1 MLELL
6 QQGRR
11 TALRRS
17 TTIGLHR
24 HQHDRLTG
32 GEPAHPMQHQDR
44 PHPLVLLQTLGHGRD
59 LTFAKSRK
67 MLQLQRL
74 KRPAIH
80 GGGTHPTDEDRS
92 GRGIPTPKR
101 KLLPWIK
108 GIRAHLHTTTGHP
121 STPCERWKEGQLITG
136 LQPLIR
142 TDQLLVDRN
151 TDALQRAKV
160 QLVPDLTGRRHPW
173 REREGTLGPT
183 GAFSQGSEQKH
194 LQHRIHGSWSGS
206 SVRGLRRCAMGL
218 SIALL
223 TISDTRTLGD
233 DSSGDQLQR
242 SLEAADHRLHER
254 QLCPDDRYQI
264 RRELSRWIADPAVDV
279 VITSGGTGLTG
290 RDGTPEAVAPLL
302 DKTIEGFGELFRV
315 LSFESIGTST
325 LQSRCLAG
333 VANGTFVFV
342 LPGSL
347 DAVTTAWDRLIRAQL
362 DADTRPCNL
371 AQLRAR
377 LKE

>member
-6 QQGRR
+6 QQRGRA
-11 TALRRS
+11 ALRLS
-17 TTIGLHR
+17 TPIGLHR
-24 HQHDRLTG
+24 HQNNGVPRD
-32 GEPAHPMQHQDR
+32 EPPHPMQHQN
-44 PHPLVLLQTLGHGRD
+44 PAHLVLLLQTLRHGRD
-59 LTFAKSRK
+59 LTFAKAGEV
-67 MLQLQRL
+67 LQLKRL
-74 KRPAIH
+74 QRPAIH

-92 GRGIPTPKR
+92 SRGIPTPER
-101 KLLPWIK
+101 ELLPWIK
-108 GIRAHLHTTTGHP
+108 GVRAHLDTTTGHASAP
-121 STPCERWKEGQLITG
+121 RKWWKKSQLISG
-136 LQPLIR
+136 MQLLIG
-142 TDQLLVDRN
+142 TNQLLVDRN
-151 TDALQRAKV
+151 ADAIERAKI
-160 QLVPDLTGRRHPW
+160 QLVPDLTGRRYPW
-173 REREGTLGPT
+173 REREGTLSPT
-183 GAFSQGSEQKH
+183 GTFSQRSEQQH
-194 LQHRIHGSWSGS
+194 PQHRDHGSWSGS
-206 SVRGLRRCAMGL
+206 SVRRLRRCAMGL

-223 TISDTRTLGD
+223 TISDTRTLAD

-242 SLEAADHRLHER
+242 SLAAAEHQLHER
-254 QLCPDDRYQI
+254 KLCPDDRYQI
-264 RRELSRWIADPAVDV
+264 RAELSRWIADPAVDV

-347 DAVTTAWDRLIRAQL
+347 DAVTTAWNRLIHAQL